1 MTADPYSTVIAA
13 SRGALTA
20 AGLQRREI
28 GDTVYFAGG
37 DGAET
42 LLLIHGV
49 NDQAGTWALGVAGLA
64 RRYRLLIPD
73 LPGHGESGPKEGPLA
88 LPMLVERI
96 HAIVEREVKLK
107 VAMAGNSMGAWLA
120 LLFTLAHP
128 DRVSRLY
135 LESGGGLARVPSVPL
150 VATSK
155 EEAEKILRAVHG
167 PEAKIP
173 EWAADS
179 LLSRSKDAPMHR
191 VMASNVFPHFLD
203 ARLAEIEVPTTVIWG
218 EYDGVV
224 SRAYVEDV
232 VKGIPGA
239 KLHVIEK
246 AGHIPHSQQPEKFV
260 ACLTETC

>member
-1 MTADPYSTVIAA
+1 MTADPYSAVITA
-13 SRGALTA
+13 SRTALTA

-28 GDTVYFAGG
+28 EDTVYFAGG

-49 NDQAGTWALGVAGLA
+49 NDQAGTWALDVAGLA
-64 RRYRLLIPD
+64 RHYRLLIPD

-88 LPMLVERI
+88 LPMMVDRM

-107 VAMAGNSMGAWLA
+107 VAIAGNSMGAWIAMLY
-120 LLFTLAHP
+120 TLAHP

-135 LESGGGLARVPSVPL
+135 LESGGGLARVPGVPL
-150 VATSK
+150 VATSR

-167 PEAKIP
+167 PEGKVP

-179 LLSRSKDAPMHR
+179 LLARSKDAQMHR

-203 ARLAEIEVPTTVIWG
+203 ARLGEIKVPTTVIWG
-218 EYDGVV
+218 SYDGVV
-224 SRAYVEDV
+224 SRAYVDDV
-232 VKGIPGA
+232 VKGIAGA

-246 AGHIPHSQQPEKFV
+246 AGHIPHAQQPEKFV
-260 ACLTETC
+260 ACLTGTC